1 MSGYIEFSDG
11 TMGLVGDDG
20 WVDEFD
26 AIDMPTP
33 ELEIAPA
40 LGAAFIDVD
49 ASSVVDIELPE
60 RTAFVGPPRPI
71 DLPVELV
78 ERFACAVRAWG
89 EREP

>member
-26 AIDMPTP
+26 AVEVPVVET
-33 ELEIAPA
+33 ATPA
-40 LGAAFIDVD
+40 LSVAFIDID
-49 ASSVVDIELPE
+49 AASVVDTELPE

-71 DLPVELV
+71 GLPVELV
-78 ERFACAVRAWG
+78 ERVADAMREWG
-89 EREP
+89 ER